1 MISSTRLTSS
11 TILPDSWIL
20 SNSSSNDRTR
30 FLQEFQESP
39 EPQEKE
45 QVIQNKSP
53 EKAKKQE
60 KTYAKKQEEIGKLV
74 GNTSTDCNALLPLR
88 FPIFREYWRT
98 GMNNN
103 WLPGT
108 IPMSEDI
115 TTWKKPEGT
124 EGALT
129 EEERHMVLTNL
140 SFFSPSESLIGNNV
154 SLALMKYV
162 NDPAARQA
170 LWRLGFEESIHNE
183 TFMYIIESL
192 GLDESQI
199 YSGYQTTKVIQQKCG
214 FLQEATSALT
224 EEKIDIDSREG
235 RKDLLKALIAQMIM
249 EGILFYSGFVM
260 ILNLYRLGKMKGI
273 GEQYKYIL
281 RDESLH
287 LEVIRTIFNQLV
299 QNEWKKDWDEEV
311 KSFCVQKVKEAVEL
325 EIKYAEFCLPKGVL
339 GLRSEMFIDYVQY
352 LADRRLEFIG
362 LEKIYGSTNPFPW
375 LSEMVDLTTET
386 NFFEGRVTEYSASG
400 LEW

>member
-1 MISSTRLTSS
+1 MTTQK
-11 TILPDSWIL
+11 ILPDSWELVLPKETNINFL
-20 SNSSSNDRTR
+20 SDLSEV
-30 FLQEFQESP
+30 LKKEQIAIP
-39 EPQEKE
+39 EPEK
-45 QVIQNKSP
+45 KGP
-53 EKAKKQE
+53 ENS
-60 KTYAKKQEEIGKLV
+60 YAKKEEEIGNLI
-74 GNTSTDCNALLPLR
+74 GNTPTDCNALLPLR
-88 FPIFREYWRT
+88 FPIFREHWRT

-108 IPMSEDI
+108 IPMSDDI
-115 TTWKKPEGT
+115 TTWKKPAGM

-129 EEERHMVLTNL
+129 PEERHVVLTNL

-154 SLALMKYV
+154 ALALMKHV

-183 TFMYIIESL
+183 TFMYIVESL
-192 GLDESQI
+192 GIDESQI
-199 YSGYQTTKVIQQKCG
+199 YSNYKTVPVIRNKCE
-214 FLQEATSALT
+214 FLQSATTALT
-224 EEKIDIDSREG
+224 EGKIDTTTREG
-235 RKDLLKALIAQMIM
+235 RKTLLRALIAQMIM

-260 ILNLYRLGKMKGI
+260 VLNLYRLGKMKGM

-287 LEVIRTIFNQLV
+287 LEIIRTIFNHLI
-299 QNEWKKDWDEEV
+299 QNEWKEDWDEEMQA
-311 KSFCVQKVKEAVEL
+311 FCTEKIQEAVNL
-325 EIKYAEFCLPKGVL
+325 EIEYAKYCLPVGVL
-339 GLRSEMFIDYVQY
+339 GLRAEMFIDYVQY

-362 LEKIYGSTNPFPW
+362 LKKVYEASNPFPW

-400 LEW
+400 LQW

>member
-1 MISSTRLTSS
+1 MKPTLLPENWTLDFPTS
-11 TILPDSWIL
+11 
-20 SNSSSNDRTR
+20 DRNR
-30 FLQEFQESP
+30 FLLECKPKETPSKQSP
-39 EPQEKE
+39 TAAKP
-45 QVIQNKSP
+45 S
-53 EKAKKQE
+53 KKQE
-60 KTYAKKQEEIGKLV
+60 KTYAKKEEEIGKLV
-74 GNTSTDCNALLPLR
+74 GNTATDCNALLPLR
-88 FPIFREYWRT
+88 FPIFREHWRT

-108 IPMSEDI
+108 IPMGEDI
-115 TTWKKPEGT
+115 TTWRKPEGA

-129 EEERHMVLTNL
+129 AEERHMVLTNL

-154 SLALMKYV
+154 ALALMKYV

-199 YSGYQTTKVIQQKCG
+199 YSAYQTNSVIEEKCH
-214 FLQEATSALT
+214 FLQEATTALA
-224 EEKIDIDSREG
+224 EERIDTSTKEG
-235 RKDLLKALIAQMIM
+235 RKTFLKALIAQMIM

-287 LEVIRTIFNQLV
+287 LEIIRTIFNQLV
-299 QNEWKKDWDEEV
+299 QNEWADDWDEEV
-311 KSFCVQKVKEAVEL
+311 KTFCVEKVKEAVEL
-325 EIKYAEFCLPKGVL
+325 EVKYAEFCLPKGVL
-339 GLRSEMFIDYVQY
+339 GLRSEMFLDYVQY

-362 LEKIYGSTNPFPW
+362 LEKIYGATNPFPW

>member
-1 MISSTRLTSS
+1 MVVGEGWDLGSG
-11 TILPDSWIL
+11 
-20 SNSSSNDRTR
+20 NSITDRSR
-30 FLQEFQESP
+30 FVAEFRDNVADLQESRPKEAAGAKP
-39 EPQEKE
+39 ERKIFSRGEAE
-45 QVIQNKSP
+45 Q
-53 EKAKKQE
+53 
-60 KTYAKKQEEIGKLV
+60 GKLV
-74 GNTSTDCNALLPLR
+74 GNTATDCNALLPLR
-88 FPIFREYWRT
+88 FPIFREHWRT

-108 IPMSEDI
+108 ISMAEDI
-115 TTWKKPEGT
+115 STWRKPEGM
-124 EGALT
+124 EGALSSG
-129 EEERHMVLTNL
+129 ERHMVLTNL

-183 TFMYIIESL
+183 TFMYIVESL
-192 GLDESQI
+192 GLDENLI
-199 YSGYQTTKVIQQKCG
+199 YSAYKNNESIRAKCE
-214 FLQEATSALT
+214 FLQDATSALA
-224 EEKIDIDSREG
+224 EEKIDVSTREG
-235 RKDLLKALIAQMIM
+235 RKTFLKALLAQMIM

-287 LEVIRTIFNQLV
+287 LEIIRTIFNHLIEH
-299 QNEWKKDWDEEV
+299 EWAEDWDDELKDFARE
-311 KSFCVQKVKEAVEL
+311 KIKEAVAL
-325 EIKYAEFCLPKGVL
+325 EVAYAQYCLPTGVL
-339 GLRSEMFIDYVQY
+339 GLRAEMFLDYVQY

-362 LEKIYGSTNPFPW
+362 LEKIYGAVNPFPW

-386 NFFEGRVTEYSASG
+386 NFFEGRTTEYSASG

>member
-1 MISSTRLTSS
+1 MSQTTIIPTDWDIKSIPTDKGRFVASFLKTESEDTIIPAATEVLEENLTA
-11 TILPDSWIL
+11 
-20 SNSSSNDRTR
+20 
-30 FLQEFQESP
+30 
-39 EPQEKE
+39 
-45 QVIQNKSP
+45 
-53 EKAKKQE
+53 AKKAE
-60 KTYAKKQEEIGKLV
+60 RTFSRTSEEQGRLV

-88 FPIFREYWRT
+88 FPIFREHWRT

-108 IPMSEDI
+108 INMAEDVA
-115 TTWKKPEGT
+115 TWRKPEGM
-124 EGALT
+124 EGALSPA
-129 EEERHMVLTNL
+129 ERFMVLTNL

-183 TFMYIIESL
+183 TFMYIVESL
-192 GLDESQI
+192 GLDEQQI
-199 YSGYQTTKVIQQKCG
+199 YNAYKDNDTIRNKCE
-214 FLQEATSALT
+214 FLQDATTALA
-224 EEKIDIDSREG
+224 EERIDITSREG
-235 RKDLLKALIAQMIM
+235 RKTFLKALLAQMIM

-287 LEVIRTIFNQLV
+287 LEIIRTIFNHLV
-299 QNEWKKDWDEEV
+299 TSEWADDWDDELKTFARE
-311 KSFCVQKVKEAVEL
+311 KIQEAVKL
-325 EIKYAEFCLPKGVL
+325 EIEYAKFCLPTGVL

-362 LEKIYGSTNPFPW
+362 LEKVYGSTNPFPW

>member
-1 MISSTRLTSS
+1 MKSTLLPENWTLSFPTS
-11 TILPDSWIL
+11 
-20 SNSSSNDRTR
+20 DRSR
-30 FLQEFQESP
+30 FLL
-39 EPQEKE
+39 EPT
-45 QVIQNKSP
+45 QNVEEAPTQTNPQTAKP
-53 EKAKKQE
+53 AKKQE
-60 KTYAKKQEEIGKLV
+60 KTYAKKEEEIGKLV
-74 GNTSTDCNALLPLR
+74 GNTATDCNALLPLR
-88 FPIFREYWRT
+88 FPIFREHWRT

-108 IPMSEDI
+108 ITMGEDI
-115 TTWKKPEGT
+115 ATWRKPEGA

-129 EEERHMVLTNL
+129 AEERHMVLTNL

-154 SLALMKYV
+154 ALALMKYV

-199 YSGYQTTKVIQQKCG
+199 YSAYQTNPVIEEKCH
-214 FLQEATSALT
+214 FLQEATSALA
-224 EEKIDIDSREG
+224 EERIDTSTKEG
-235 RKDLLKALIAQMIM
+235 RKTFLKALIAQMIM

-287 LEVIRTIFNQLV
+287 LEIIRTIFNQLV
-299 QNEWKKDWDEEV
+299 QNEWADDWDQEV
-311 KSFCVQKVKEAVEL
+311 KTFCIEKVKEAVEL

-362 LEKIYGSTNPFPW
+362 LEKLYGATNPFPW

>member
-1 MISSTRLTSS
+1 MKTTNL
-11 TILPDSWIL
+11 LPENWTL
-20 SNSSSNDRTR
+20 SFPTTDRGRFLGEFTEQSSSQK
-30 FLQEFQESP
+30 LQESTP
-39 EPQEKE
+39 AAA
-45 QVIQNKSP
+45 NKST
-53 EKAKKQE
+53 KKQE
-60 KTYAKKQEEIGKLV
+60 KTYTKKEEEIGKLV

-88 FPIFREYWRT
+88 FPIFREHWRT

-108 IPMSEDI
+108 ITMGEDI
-115 TTWKKPEGT
+115 ATWRKPEGT

-129 EEERHMVLTNL
+129 AEERHMVLTNL

-199 YSGYQTTKVIQQKCG
+199 YSAYQTNSVIEEKCQ
-214 FLQEATSALT
+214 FLQEATTALT
-224 EEKIDIDSREG
+224 EEKIDISTKDG
-235 RKDLLKALIAQMIM
+235 RKTFLKALIAQMIM

-287 LEVIRTIFNQLV
+287 LEIIRTIFNHLV
-299 QNEWKKDWDEEV
+299 QNEWAEDWDDDV
-311 KSFCVQKVKEAVEL
+311 KTFCVEKVKEAVNL
-325 EIKYAEFCLPKGVL
+325 EIKYAQFCLPKGVL